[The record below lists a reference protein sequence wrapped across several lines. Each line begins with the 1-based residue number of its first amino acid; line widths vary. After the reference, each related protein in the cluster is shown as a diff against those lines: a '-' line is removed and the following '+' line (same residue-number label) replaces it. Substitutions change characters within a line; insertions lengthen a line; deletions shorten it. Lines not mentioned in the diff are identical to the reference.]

1 MINAIIR
8 PGLVVLCLLLVSGCA
23 SLVSSTTSKMA
34 DDINLAIRNQDDPE
48 TVRDGAPAFMLMID
62 GLIEGDPENENLLL
76 AGSKL
81 YGSYATAFV
90 EDPARAQ
97 RLASKSL
104 SYAKRALCLE
114 LPAVCQASSEK
125 LNVYEASLAG
135 VSRDDLGV
143 LYAYAVAWA
152 GWVQV
157 NASDWNAVADLAK
170 VTASF
175 ERCLQIDETYD
186 GGGAHLYLGVLK
198 SLLPPALGGKP
209 ELARAH
215 FERARSLS
223 GGENLMV
230 NVLMARYYARLVYD
244 QALHDTLLHEVQAA
258 RADYPG
264 YTLINSLAKAEAEQM
279 LAESAD
285 FF

>member
-1 MINAIIR
+1 MTR
-8 PGLVVLCLLLVSGCA
+8 PLTRLNLLALCLLSLSGCA
-23 SLVSSTTSKMA
+23 SMISSATSKMA
-34 DDINLAIRNQDDPE
+34 DNINLAIRNQDDPE
-48 TVRDGAPAFMLMID
+48 TVRDGAPAYMLMID
-62 GLIEGDPENENLLL
+62 GLIEGDPENEDLLL

-81 YGSYATAFV
+81 YGSYTSAFV
-90 EDPARAQ
+90 DDPARAQ
-97 RLASKSL
+97 RLADKSL
-104 SYAKRALCLE
+104 AYARRALCLD
-114 LPAVCQASSEK
+114 LPAVCQTSGEK
-125 LNVYEASLAG
+125 LGVYEASLAA
-135 VSRDDLGV
+135 VSRRDLGI

-157 NASDWNAVADLAK
+157 NSSDWNAVADLAK

-209 ELARAH
+209 ELARYH

-223 GGENLMV
+223 KGENLMV
-230 NVLMARYYARLVYD
+230 NVLMARHYARLVFD
-244 QALHDTLLHEVQAA
+244 QELHDRLLLEVKAA

-264 YTLINSLAKAEAEQM
+264 YTLINSLAKAEADQL